1 MRSTSGLSRAARG
14 TASFSSSSTR
24 TAAPEAHTGAT
35 AAVPSRE
42 PAATSSTAAKGAGAI
57 AGEIPSG
64 LERRADSTV
73 GQNCESDA
81 IVPAMATCA
90 SGWEPVQVTFLGTSS
105 GVPTR
110 GRNVSAVA
118 LRLPQR
124 AELWLFDCGEGT
136 QHQFLRSELR
146 VSQLRRVF
154 VTHMHGDHVFGLPG
168 LLASL
173 GLAGTC
179 GGIDLYGP
187 DRLRDYLE
195 GVLHTSS
202 TRIGYPLRFHR
213 SAPAATHG
221 VPLLEDG
228 DISVRC
234 APLNH
239 RVPAHAY
246 RVDQKPRS
254 GRFDAEQ
261 ARRLGIPEG
270 PVRAQLKRGL
280 TVTLEDGR
288 VINGASLC
296 GPERPGAS
304 VVYCT
309 DTVFCDA
316 AVELARGADL
326 LIHESTF
333 AHAEAEM
340 AFARQHSTSTMAAQ
354 TALAAGVK
362 QLALTHLSP
371 RYGPGNPVTPDD
383 LLAEARAI
391 FPNTV
396 LARDFLSIDV
406 LPDEPEPA
414 T

>member
-1 MRSTSGLSRAARG
+1 M
-14 TASFSSSSTR
+14 
-24 TAAPEAHTGAT
+24 
-35 AAVPSRE
+35 
-42 PAATSSTAAKGAGAI
+42 
-57 AGEIPSG
+57 
-64 LERRADSTV
+64 
-73 GQNCESDA
+73 
-81 IVPAMATCA
+81 
-90 SGWEPVQVTFLGTSS
+90 QVTFLGTSS

-136 QHQFLRSELR
+136 QHQFLRSDLR

-179 GGIDLYGP
+179 GGVDVYGP
-187 DRLRDYLE
+187 DRLRDFLE
-195 GVLHTSS
+195 GALHTSS
-202 TRIGYPLRFHR
+202 TRIGYPIRHHR
-213 SAPAATHG
+213 VRQAAESG
-221 VPLLEDG
+221 SYLLEDG
-228 DISVRC
+228 DIQVRC
-234 APLNH
+234 APLTH
-239 RVPAHAY
+239 RVPAVAY
-246 RVDQKPRS
+246 RVDQKPRP
-254 GRFDAEQ
+254 GRFDVER
-261 ARRLGIPEG
+261 ARALGIPPG
-270 PVRAQLKRGL
+270 PVYAELKQGR
-280 TVTLEDGR
+280 TITLEDGR

-309 DTVFCDA
+309 DTVFCEA

-333 AHAEAEM
+333 SHAEAEL

-354 TALAAGVK
+354 TALEAGVK

-371 RYGPGNPVTPDD
+371 RYVPGNPVTADD

-396 LARDFLSIDV
+396 LAKDFLSIDV
-406 LPDEPEPA
+406 LPEESTQEVTQGGGA
-414 T
+414 EQG